1 MRPRPNRDLQ
11 LQLIFVFLIVYAMI
25 LFATRPNP
33 TTGQVALRVGVAMV
47 GLLGLGYVELRR
59 RRR

>member
-33 TTGQVALRVGVAMV
+33 TTEQVALRVGVALV